1 MALGCSVSGSV
12 SYDKHSRGRSL
23 VITMATCTIWP
34 PSHQHSIHVYIGE
47 GRKGGRSGGGREGG
61 RSGGEGENREGLT
74 GQ

>member
-47 GRKGGRSGGGREGG
+47 GREEWRGEEGG
-61 RSGGEGENREGLT
+61 RSGGLEGRGRIERV
-74 GQ
+74 